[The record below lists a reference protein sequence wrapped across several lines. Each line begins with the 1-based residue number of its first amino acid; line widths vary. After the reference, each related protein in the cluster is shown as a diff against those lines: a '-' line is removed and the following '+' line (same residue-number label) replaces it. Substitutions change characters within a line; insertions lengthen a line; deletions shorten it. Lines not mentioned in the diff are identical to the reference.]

1 MVESIGHPHQHVANA
16 HRGQFGIFSV
26 YRSGEHTLVTSAIE
40 LPEGLELVRTT
51 ALWSEETVPA
61 AVLSGHRVADG
72 VWGQLVVHSGSVG
85 FVFEDE
91 PDATIQVDAGGSVVI
106 PPGRRHHV
114 VLQGS
119 STFAVEFYRR
129 AKDQPS
135 EPTSS

>member
-1 MVESIGHPHQHVANA
+1 
-16 HRGQFGIFSV
+16 
-26 YRSGEHTLVTSAIE
+26 VTSALG

-51 ALWSEETVPA
+51 DLWNEETVPA
-61 AVLSGHRVADG
+61 GVLSGHRVADG

-91 PDATIQVDAGGSVVI
+91 PHTTIQVDPGDRVVI
-106 PPGRRHHV
+106 PPGRYHHV

-119 STFAVEFYRR
+119 STFAVEFYHR

>member
-1 MVESIGHPHQHVANA
+1 M
-16 HRGQFGIFSV
+16 
-26 YRSGEHTLVTSAIE
+26 TSALE
-40 LPEGLELVRTT
+40 LPKGLELVRTT

-91 PDATIQVDAGGSVVI
+91 PDATIQVDLGGRVVI
-106 PPGRRHHV
+106 PPGRYHHV

-129 AKDQPS
+129 PKNQPS